1 MSLAIAAGLG
11 RHRHLLALFALTLAT
26 WSSAALLVDG
36 FATGANSRN
45 ILLQVVALAVI
56 AGGQTVVIIAGG
68 IDLSIPWMT
77 SVAAVLLTYLSG
89 GSDAALLWT
98 IPVIFGVAAVVGI
111 FNGVGV
117 ALLKV
122 HPIIMTLASN
132 VILSGAI
139 VLFAGTMPPATPPP
153 AIRWLGQGELLGL
166 PAPFFLLL
174 AVAVAISVLLSFTSF
189 GRRVYAVGAS
199 ETVSVFSGVRP
210 LGVIVGTYVT
220 SACTAALGGIFLVG
234 YIGISSAGIGDKFLF
249 ASVAAVV
256 VGGASILGGSGSYLG
271 TLVGSILLTMI
282 NILLTVFS
290 MSAGTVSIFYG
301 LTILISVWLGTLN
314 SGRTR

>member
-1 MSLAIAAGLG
+1 MSVAALASLSQ
-11 RHRHLLALFALTLAT
+11 HRRLLILFALTLLT
-26 WSSAALLVDG
+26 WSGAALLVPG

-45 ILLQVVALAVI
+45 ILLQVVALAII
-56 AGGQTVVIIAGG
+56 AGGQTVVIVAGG

-89 GSDAALLWT
+89 GSDSALIWT
-98 IPVIFGVAAVVGI
+98 LPLIFGCAILVGI
-111 FNGVGV
+111 INGVGV
-117 ALLKV
+117 GLLKV

-139 VLFAGTMPPATPPP
+139 VLFAGTMPPATPTP
-153 AIRWLGQGELLGL
+153 AIRWLGQGEFCGL

-174 AVAVAISVLLSFTSF
+174 AFVIAISILLSFTSF
-189 GRRVYAVGAS
+189 GRRVYAIGAS
-199 ETVSVFSGVRP
+199 ETVSLFSGVRP

-220 SACTAALGGIFLVG
+220 SACASALGGIFLVG
-234 YIGISSAGIGDKFLF
+234 YVGISSSGIGDKFLF

-256 VGGASILGGSGSYLG
+256 VGGASILGGSGGYLG

-301 LTILISVWLGTLN
+301 LTILLSVWLGTFD
-314 SGRTR
+314 SGKAR

>member
-1 MSLAIAAGLG
+1 MNAAIAATLN
-11 RHRHLLALFALTLAT
+11 RHGHLVVLVALTLAT
-26 WSSAALLVDG
+26 WSGAALLVDG

-45 ILLQVVALAVI
+45 ILLQVVALAII

-77 SVAAVLLTYLSG
+77 SVAAVLLTYLSR
-89 GSDAALLWT
+89 GSDTALVWA
-98 IPVIFGVAAVVGI
+98 IPVIFGVAVVVGI

-139 VLFAGTMPPATPPP
+139 VLVAGSMPPATPPP
-153 AIRWLGQGELLGL
+153 AIRWLGQGYLLGL
-166 PAPFFLLL
+166 PAPFFLLF
-174 AVAVAISVLLSFTSF
+174 AVAFGVSVLLSSTSF
-189 GRRVYAVGAS
+189 GRRVYAIGAS

-210 LGVIVGTYVT
+210 LGVIVGSYIA

-234 YIGISSAGIGDKFLF
+234 YVGISSAGIGDKFLF

-256 VGGASILGGSGSYLG
+256 VGGASILGGSGNYLG
-271 TLVGSILLTMI
+271 TLVGSVLLTMV

-290 MSAGTVSIFYG
+290 VSAGTISIFYG
-301 LTILISVWLGTLN
+301 LTILLSVWLGTLN
-314 SGRTR
+314 PGGGR

>member
-98 IPVIFGVAAVVGI
+98 IPIIFGVAAVVGI

>member
-1 MSLAIAAGLG
+1 MNATIATNLS
-11 RHRHLLALFALTLAT
+11 RHGHLVVLFALTLAT

-36 FATGANSRN
+36 FTTGANSRN
-45 ILLQVVALAVI
+45 ILLQVVALAII
-56 AGGQTVVIIAGG
+56 AGGQTVVIISGG

-77 SVAAVLLTYLSG
+77 SVAAVLLTYLSA
-89 GSDAALLWT
+89 GSDVALVWA
-98 IPVIFGVAAVVGI
+98 IPVILGVAVVVGI

-139 VLFAGTMPPATPPP
+139 VLFAGSMPPATPPP
-153 AIRWLGQGELLGL
+153 AIRWLGQGYLLGL
-166 PAPFFLLL
+166 PAPFFLLF
-174 AVAVAISVLLSFTSF
+174 AVAFGVTVLLSFTSF
-189 GRRVYAVGAS
+189 GQRVYAVGAS

-210 LGVIVGTYVT
+210 LGVIVGSYVT
-220 SACTAALGGIFLVG
+220 CACTAALGGIFLVG
-234 YIGISSAGIGDKFLF
+234 YVGISSAGIGDKFLF

-271 TLVGSILLTMI
+271 TLVGSVLLTMV

-290 MSAGTVSIFYG
+290 VSAGTVSIFYG
-301 LTILISVWLGTLN
+301 LTILLSVWLGTLN
-314 SGRTR
+314 PVGRR